1 VEELVVMEVCMFE
14 TVVARVLQCGKVS
27 DQVTVNT
34 EPVFHDGWG
43 LSSLGIVG
51 LRDLVD
57 KLVMPIHKGFKVSR
71 IP

>member
-1 VEELVVMEVCMFE
+1 VIELCMLE

-27 DQVTVNT
+27 DQVIVST

-43 LSSLGIVG
+43 LVSLGIVG
-51 LRDLVD
+51 LGDGVD
-57 KLVMPIHKGFKVSR
+57 KLVMPVHLGFKVSR